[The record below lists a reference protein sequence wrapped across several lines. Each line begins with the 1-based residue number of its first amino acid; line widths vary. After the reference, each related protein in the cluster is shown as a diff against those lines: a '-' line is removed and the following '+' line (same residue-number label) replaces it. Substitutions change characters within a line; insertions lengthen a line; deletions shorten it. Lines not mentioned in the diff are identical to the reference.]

1 MLIVGVGP
9 GLGALVATGLYTF
22 LKVFGYEK
30 VGGVGDRDETM
41 VVARLVEE
49 SGPETNGDGKVVVAK
64 VVSKSNGDG
73 ETA

>member
-30 VGGVGDRDETM
+30 VGGAGDRDETM

-49 SGPETNGDGKVVVAK
+49 SGLETNGDGKVVVAK
-64 VVSKSNGDG
+64 VVSKSNADG
-73 ETA
+73 EMA

>member
-1 MLIVGVGP
+1 VGP

-30 VGGVGDRDETM
+30 VGGAGDRDETM

-49 SGPETNGDGKVVVAK
+49 SGLESNGDGKVVVAK
-64 VVSKSNGDG
+64 VVSKSKAEG
-73 ETA
+73 EMA